1 MYQIHQP
8 ALHHRVTIKDTG
20 HSPRHHCH
28 TGFVDATRRHT
39 LMLRLDDD
47 RNASGLK
54 CLFDTTRYL
63 CGRGFLSLQTT
74 CKTINYSRQLANTN
88 NAFGG

>member
-1 MYQIHQP
+1 MHKLSTDTIIIPECTEHFIC
-8 ALHHRVTIKDTG
+8 HHFDV
-20 HSPRHHCH
+20 
-28 TGFVDATRRHT
+28 GFVHTTRRHT

-47 RNASGLK
+47 RNASRLK

-63 CGRGFLSLQTT
+63 CGRGFVSLQTT
-74 CKTINYSRQLANTN
+74 CKTINYPRQLTDTN